1 MRLAKGAHMW
11 RDEMND
17 SKLGLALCALVT
29 GGCSS
34 GLTSGPSEAT
44 LAGTD
49 WELVQIEAGGG
60 VVSVP
65 PEQTFT
71 ARFGTEAELNAT
83 VDCNVCQG
91 SYAAAGTSLSVG
103 PLACTRAY
111 CGDDSLDDRF
121 LSALQGAES
130 YLRSGSELRITHR
143 DGVLRFRQR

>member
-1 MRLAKGAHMW
+1 
-11 RDEMND
+11 MNRW
-17 SKLGLALCALVT
+17 KLGLALAALVT

-49 WELVQIEAGGG
+49 WVLVQIEAGGG
-60 VVSVP
+60 GVASVP

-91 SYAAAGTSLSVG
+91 SYAAAGASLSVG

-111 CGDDSLDDRF
+111 CGDDSLDDQF